1 MLLPA
6 NYIEPKKIVTNFD
19 KELSRIN
26 TKFWHAGYPV
36 KVINYSF
43 FQIQQRKRRIF
54 NTEMV
59 IWWKK
64 LLLDY
69 LLHPEMRNLVSV
81 LLVNYKLL
89 PVAKSDLT
97 LKVIYN
103 I

>member
-1 MLLPA
+1 
-6 NYIEPKKIVTNFD
+6 
-19 KELSRIN
+19 
-26 TKFWHAGYPV
+26 
-36 KVINYSF
+36 
-43 FQIQQRKRRIF
+43 
-54 NTEMV
+54 MV